1 MLGDCVPNS
10 SGTQYIEAKMDSPTT
25 VSSPATVAD
34 CTVKDTL
41 EKQIANIDERIKQL
55 VQESQGSSSGTGTTA
70 NPPSIAAKVQA
81 LRKVQQQIVEKEVK
95 LYLTTHAMEVEFQS
109 EFRECYDTL
118 AQIVSGSAGSPNLVE
133 SEANPNDRA
142 DQALGVAG
150 FWLTVLKASMLDHLI
165 EEADEPALQKLKDIR
180 CELKSDPTPGFVLV
194 FHFEPNDFFTNE
206 VLTKEYFLRCAPD
219 PLKPSMFN
227 GFEIFHCV
235 GCRIDWK
242 EGQNLIEQSES
253 DREDAAGA
261 SFFSFFE
268 PERCAPDDCD
278 PDIGVALMECD
289 FQYGYYIR
297 EKIIPRA
304 VSLFL
309 REIDNVKETC
319 DKCTC
324 QRCMYK
330 HLFDSTLDCSNS
342 VGQPLEEAHDQMER
356 SDSQERALQR
366 DSGINI

>member
-1 MLGDCVPNS
+1 
-10 SGTQYIEAKMDSPTT
+10 MDS
-25 VSSPATVAD
+25 SSTVAVTEA
-34 CTVKDTL
+34 TVKDTL
-41 EKQIANIDERIKQL
+41 GEQMASIEGRIKRL
-55 VQESQGSSSGTGTTA
+55 VHESQGATSSSGTGTIA
-70 NPPSIAAKVQA
+70 NPPTIGAKVQA

-109 EFRECYDTL
+109 EFRECYDAL
-118 AQIVSGSAGSPNLVE
+118 AQILSGSADPQSLVE
-133 SEANPNDRA
+133 SEATPNDRA
-142 DQALGVAG
+142 DQGRGVAG

-180 CELKSDPTPGFVLV
+180 CTLKPEPTPGFVLE
-194 FHFEPNDFFTNE
+194 FHFEPNGFFTNE

-227 GFEIFHCV
+227 GFEIFHCA

-268 PERCAPDDCD
+268 PERVAPGETD
-278 PDIGVALMECD
+278 PEIAVALLECD

-309 REIDNVKETC
+309 REIDNAKEAC
-319 DKCTC
+319 DNCAC

-330 HLFDSTLDCSNS
+330 HFFDSALDSTTLDD
-342 VGQPLEEAHDQMER
+342 QEERLDQVER
-356 SDSQERALQR
+356 SSSQERPQQR
-366 DSGINI
+366 DSGVDI